1 MEQILIGEEISLLKK
16 GRGVN
21 GEIMP
26 GRLHLLGSYSQVAL
40 GESGG
45 WGGGVCANTVPSSER
60 WSFRCR
66 SVPSWAWWLVAVRI
80 PAALGR

>member
-45 WGGGVCANTVPSSER
+45 WGGGVCVQIPCPHQKDGASGAGL
-60 WSFRCR
+60 CHLGLGG
-66 SVPSWAWWLVAVRI
+66 WWL
-80 PAALGR
+80 